1 MLRMSNT
8 ILDNIRIVMIHT
20 SHPGN
25 IGAAARAMKVMGLSD
40 LCLVNPKSFPD
51 DQANAMS
58 ANATDIL
65 DNANVV
71 SSLAEAISDCQLVI
85 GSSARHERTL
95 SWDIQDSRECGET
108 IAQHAANVKVALLF
122 GRESSGLTND
132 ELAVCQHL
140 VHIPTNPDY
149 SSLNVASAVQL
160 LAYECR
166 IASLQTVPES
176 NSKTEKNLED
186 EQVTSEEL
194 DGFFQ
199 HLKQVME
206 EVEFLDPENPKH
218 LMTRLRRLYLR
229 SSMTRSELNIQR
241 GFLAAIQKKKNLKF

>member
-1 MLRMSNT
+1 
-8 ILDNIRIVMIHT
+8 MIHT

-65 DNANVV
+65 DKATVV
-71 SSLAEAISDCQLVI
+71 TTLAEAIADCQLVV

-108 IAQHAANVKVALLF
+108 IAKHARKVKVALLF

-149 SSLNVASAVQL
+149 SSLNIASAVQL

-166 IASLQTVPES
+166 IASLKSES
-176 NSKTEKNLED
+176 APVSKDKEKLGKDQED
-186 EQVTSEEL
+186 KWVTSEEIE
-194 DGFFQ
+194 GFFQ

-218 LMTRLRRLYLR
+218 LMTRLRRLYSR

-241 GFLAAIQKKKNLKF
+241 GFLSAIQKKN

>member
-1 MLRMSNT
+1 
-8 ILDNIRIVMIHT
+8 MIHT

-25 IGAAARAMKVMGLSD
+25 IGAAARAMKVMGISD

-51 DQANAMS
+51 DQAYAMS

-65 DNANVV
+65 ENTTVV
-71 SSLAEAISDCQLVI
+71 TTLAEAIRNCRLVV
-85 GSSARHERTL
+85 GSSARHERSL
-95 SWDIQDSRECGET
+95 SWDIQDSRECGVN
-108 IAQHAANVKVALLF
+108 IARHAKNAKVALLF
-122 GRESSGLTND
+122 GRESSGLTNN

-166 IASLQTVPES
+166 LSALKNDSTINDNKA
-176 NSKTEKNLED
+176 EKGQQD
-186 EQVTSEEL
+186 KWVTAEEM

-206 EVEFLDPENPKH
+206 EVDFLDPENPRH
-218 LMTRLRRLYLR
+218 LMTRLRRLYSR
-229 SSMTRSELNIQR
+229 SSMTLSELNIQR
-241 GFLAAIQKKKNLKF
+241 GFLAAIQKKNN

>member
-1 MLRMSNT
+1 MSNN

-65 DNANVV
+65 DKATVV
-71 SSLAEAISDCQLVI
+71 TTLAEAIADCRLVV

-108 IAQHAANVKVALLF
+108 IAQHATNAKVALLF

-166 IASLQTVPES
+166 IASLKD
-176 NSKTEKNLED
+176 NSTPNDKIEKDQED
-186 EQVTSEEL
+186 EWVTSEEI

-206 EVEFLDPENPKH
+206 EVDFLDPENPRH
-218 LMTRLRRLYLR
+218 LMTRLRRLYSR

-241 GFLAAIQKKKNLKF
+241 GFLSAIQKKKS

>member
-1 MLRMSNT
+1 MNDKP
-8 ILDNIRIVMIHT
+8 LDNIRIVMIHT

-40 LCLVNPKSFPD
+40 LYLVNPKSFPD
-51 DQANAMS
+51 EQANAMS

-65 DNANVV
+65 DNATVV
-71 SSLAEAISDCQLVI
+71 STLAEAIADCQLVV

-108 IAQHAANVKVALLF
+108 LAQHAVKAKVALLF

-166 IASLQTVPES
+166 VAALKDSPTAPLIA
-176 NSKTEKNLED
+176 KEKSEKEQED
-186 EQVTSEEL
+186 EWVTSEEL
-194 DGFFQ
+194 DGFYQ

-206 EVEFLDPENPKH
+206 DVEFLDPENPKH
-218 LMTRLRRLYLR
+218 LMTRLRRLYSR
-229 SSMTRSELNIQR
+229 SGMTRSELNIQR
-241 GFLAAIQKKKNLKF
+241 GFLAAIQKKKC

>member
-1 MLRMSNT
+1 
-8 ILDNIRIVMIHT
+8 MIHT

-25 IGAAARAMKVMGLSD
+25 IGSAARAMKVMGLSE
-40 LCLVNPKSFPD
+40 LYLVNPKSFPD
-51 DQANAMS
+51 DQANALS

-65 DNANVV
+65 DNAQVV
-71 SSLAEAISDCQLVI
+71 SSLAEAIADCQLVV

-95 SWDIQDSRECGET
+95 SWNIQDSRQCGET
-108 IAQHAANVKVALLF
+108 IVQQASHGKVALLF

-166 IASLQTVPES
+166 IASM
-176 NSKTEKNLED
+176 NSKASTTTEANNSEHNNQAND
-186 EQVTSEEL
+186 WVTAEETE
-194 DGFFQ
+194 GFFQ

-206 EVEFLDPENPKH
+206 DVEFLDPQNPKH
-218 LMTRLRRLYLR
+218 LMTRLRRLYSR
-229 SSMTRSELNIQR
+229 SGMTRSELNIQR
-241 GFLAAIQKKKNLKF
+241 GFLSAIQKKNNR

>member
-1 MLRMSNT
+1 MSNNT
-8 ILDNIRIVMIHT
+8 LDNIRIVMIHT

-40 LCLVNPKSFPD
+40 LCLVNPKTFPD

-65 DNANVV
+65 ENANVV
-71 SSLAEAISDCQLVI
+71 STLAEAIADCQLVV

-108 IAQHAANVKVALLF
+108 IVQQATKSKVALLF

-166 IASLQTVPES
+166 IASIKD
-176 NSKTEKNLED
+176 NSTSSKKTEKEQED
-186 EQVTSEEL
+186 EWVTSEEI

-206 EVEFLDPENPKH
+206 EVDFLDPENPRH
-218 LMTRLRRLYLR
+218 LMTRLRRLYSR

-241 GFLAAIQKKKNLKF
+241 GFLSAIQKKKN

>member
-1 MLRMSNT
+1 
-8 ILDNIRIVMIHT
+8 MIHT

-40 LCLVNPKSFPD
+40 LCLVKPKIFPD

-65 DNANVV
+65 ENANVV
-71 SSLAEAISDCQLVI
+71 STLAEAIADCQLVV

-108 IAQHAANVKVALLF
+108 IAQYANKANNTKVALLF

-166 IASLQTVPES
+166 IASLKDNSTS
-176 NSKTEKNLED
+176 NNKIEKKQEY
-186 EQVTSEEL
+186 EWVTSEEI

-206 EVEFLDPENPKH
+206 EVDFLDPENPRH
-218 LMTRLRRLYLR
+218 LMTRLRRLYSR
-229 SSMTRSELNIQR
+229 TSMTRSELNIQR
-241 GFLAAIQKKKNLKF
+241 GFLAAIQKKKN

>member
-1 MLRMSNT
+1 MLNNN

-40 LCLVNPKSFPD
+40 LYLVNPKSFPD
-51 DQANAMS
+51 EQANAMS

-71 SSLAEAISDCQLVI
+71 PTLAEAIADCQLVV

-95 SWDIQDSRECGET
+95 SWDIQDSRECGDT
-108 IAQHAANVKVALLF
+108 LAQHASKVKVALLF

-166 IASLQTVPES
+166 IAALKVDSSDTLKA
-176 NSKTEKNLED
+176 NEKPVKEQED
-186 EQVTSEEL
+186 EWVTSDEL

-218 LMTRLRRLYLR
+218 LMTRLRRLYSR

-241 GFLAAIQKKKNLKF
+241 GFLAAIQKKNR

>member
-1 MLRMSNT
+1 MSNN

-40 LCLVNPKSFPD
+40 LCLVNPKIFPD

-65 DNANVV
+65 ENANVV
-71 SSLAEAISDCQLVI
+71 STLAEAIADCQLVV

-108 IAQHAANVKVALLF
+108 IAHYANKANNAKVALLF

-166 IASLQTVPES
+166 IASLKGGSTP
-176 NSKTEKNLED
+176 NNNNIEKEQED
-186 EQVTSEEL
+186 EWVTSEEI

-206 EVEFLDPENPKH
+206 EVDFLDPANPRH
-218 LMTRLRRLYLR
+218 LMTRLRRLYSR

-241 GFLAAIQKKKNLKF
+241 GFLAAIQKKKN

>member
-1 MLRMSNT
+1 MLNNN

-40 LCLVNPKSFPD
+40 LYLVNPKSFPD
-51 DQANAMS
+51 EQANAMS

-65 DNANVV
+65 DNATVV
-71 SSLAEAISDCQLVI
+71 STLAEAIADCQLVV

-108 IAQHAANVKVALLF
+108 LAQHASKVKVALLF

-166 IASLQTVPES
+166 IAA
-176 NSKTEKNLED
+176 SKVDSSDTLKANEKPEKNKED
-186 EQVTSEEL
+186 EWVTSDEL
-194 DGFFQ
+194 DGFYQ

-218 LMTRLRRLYLR
+218 LMTRLRRLYSR

-241 GFLAAIQKKKNLKF
+241 GFLAAIQKKNR

>member
-1 MLRMSNT
+1 
-8 ILDNIRIVMIHT
+8 MIHT

-65 DNANVV
+65 DQATVV
-71 SSLAEAISDCQLVI
+71 TTLAGAIADCRLVI

-95 SWDIQDSRECGET
+95 SWDIQDSRECGQT
-108 IAQHAANVKVALLF
+108 IAQHATNAKVALLF

-149 SSLNVASAVQL
+149 NSLNVASAVQL

-166 IASLQTVPES
+166 IASFKD
-176 NSKTEKNLED
+176 NSTPANKIAKDQED
-186 EQVTSEEL
+186 EWVTSEEI

-199 HLKQVME
+199 HLTQVME
-206 EVEFLDPENPKH
+206 QVDFLDPKNPRH
-218 LMTRLRRLYLR
+218 LMTRLRRLYSR
-229 SSMTRSELNIQR
+229 SGMTRSEINIER
-241 GFLAAIQKKKNLKF
+241 GFFMLYKRKIIYLDSA